1 MIRKNPG
8 ETLDVVTIAQ
18 DVRGRPIRLRIRG
31 SHDLI
36 IGLTGT
42 GKGSAIASI
51 FADLC
56 RCSQPWEL
64 NFIDLK
70 RGTEAAFYEGII
82 TRHAYDAEETE
93 KLLDDLLKIVW
104 QRIDSLR
111 GTTRNLEPSE
121 QFPLEVLVIDEAAEL
136 GIAYGKEEKARA
148 EKITRT
154 LDELLR
160 LGRAWGFVCIA
171 ATQDPRVEAFKLRP
185 RFPQRLCLRVNDEAE
200 GRMCLGAHA
209 VELGATPWLLPS
221 DKPGSCWAFNSE
233 TNEAQRFRFRFYDD
247 DEIRQLRKC
256 RA

>member
-1 MIRKNPG
+1 MRKNSG
-8 ETLDVVTIAQ
+8 DTLDAVTIAQ
-18 DVRGRPIRLRIRG
+18 DVRGHPIRLRIRG
-31 SHDLI
+31 SHTLI
-36 IGLTGT
+36 IGLTGS

-51 FADLC
+51 VAGLC
-56 RCSQPWEL
+56 RCHQPWEL

-70 RGTEAAFYEGII
+70 RGTEAAYYDAIT
-82 TRHAYDAEETE
+82 TRHAFDAEETE
-93 KLLDDLLKIVW
+93 ALLDDLLKEV
-104 QRIDSLR
+104 RRRADELR

-121 QFPLEVLVIDEAAEL
+121 RYPLQVLAIDEAAEL
-136 GIAYGKEEKARA
+136 GIAYGKDEKTRA

-160 LGRAWGFVCIA
+160 LGRAWGFCCLA

-185 RFPQRLCLRVNDEAE
+185 RFPQRLCLRVNDESE

-221 DKPGSCWAFNSE
+221 DKPGSCWGFNSE
-233 TNEAQRFRFRFYDD
+233 TGEVERFRFLFYTD